1 MHGVRLPRMI
11 ANTTLTYLHVIS
23 RIGKLLRGIQRRIH
37 GVQVGNLNDFDC
49 YQRAELIP
57 DEDISCGVAT
67 RQTQLANATH
77 PAQRS
82 PHISPLLWL
91 QAQLCFKKMIPSAP
105 PQCSFLTPADTCGSR
120 SSSESP
126 ELLMVHKT
134 PHPYSAV
141 SL

>member
-77 PAQRS
+77 PAAEVAAHLSAALAASAALLQEDDPECAPTMFFSHACRYMRV
-82 PHISPLLWL
+82 PLLIRVPR
-91 QAQLCFKKMIPSAP
+91 AAHG
-105 PQCSFLTPADTCGSR
+105 A
-120 SSSESP
+120 
-126 ELLMVHKT
+126 
-134 PHPYSAV
+134 
-141 SL
+141 